1 MEVLDD
7 SGALAGCAQAGIV
20 TQCGAGDEKPDD
32 HWRDIVLML
41 VLPAFPG
48 KLRTGAT
55 RTEFSAASRLFGLLP
70 RGDSK
75 VATPALMQNYG
86 NRTLTLV
93 RGEGN
98 YVWDDAGRR
107 YLDAVAGV
115 AVCGLGHCHPAV
127 TEALH
132 DQART
137 LLHVSNLYNI
147 PTQEQLA
154 EKLVSLSGMDNVFFS
169 NSGAEANEAA
179 IKLARRLGNERGYA
193 VPKIVVMEGAFHG
206 RTLATLTATGNVKIQ
221 QGFAPLPEGF
231 LRVPFDDVAAIEQLA
246 AEHSDIVAIL
256 VEPVQGEGG
265 INVPAADYLTRLRA
279 LCDRHDWL
287 LMLDEIQT
295 ANGRS
300 GKLFAY
306 QHNDILPDV
315 VTTAKGLG
323 NGVPIGAC
331 LARGKAAQ
339 LFTAGSHGSTFG
351 GNPLACRAGL
361 AVLETLDSEWLIERA
376 EKLGAELLGQ
386 LREKLAG
393 CDAVKEIRGLGLLV
407 GVELDRPCAELVE
420 LARAEGLLINV
431 TAGNVVRLLP
441 PLTLTD
447 AECAQIATTVSALIQ
462 QFARCAA

>member
-1 MEVLDD
+1 
-7 SGALAGCAQAGIV
+7 
-20 TQCGAGDEKPDD
+20 
-32 HWRDIVLML
+32 
-41 VLPAFPG
+41 
-48 KLRTGAT
+48 
-55 RTEFSAASRLFGLLP
+55 
-70 RGDSK
+70 
-75 VATPALMQNYG
+75 MQNYG

-93 RGEGN
+93 KGEGN
-98 YVWDDAGRR
+98 YVWDDTGRR
-107 YLDAVAGV
+107 YLDALSGI

-127 TEALH
+127 TQALH

-147 PTQEQLA
+147 PAQEQLA
-154 EKLVSLSGMDNVFFS
+154 DRLVDLSGMDNVFFS

-179 IKLARRLGNERGYA
+179 IKLARRLGNERGHA

-206 RTLATLTATGNVKIQ
+206 RTLATLTATGNEKIQ

-231 LRVPFDDVAAIEQLA
+231 LRVPYNDVAAIEKLA
-246 AEHSDIVAIL
+246 IEHDDIVAVL

-265 INVPAADYLTRLRA
+265 INVPAPDYLNRLRD
-279 LCDRHDWL
+279 LCDRRDWL

-331 LARGKAAQ
+331 LARGKAAE

-361 AVLETLDSEWLIERA
+361 AVLETLEGEWLIERA
-376 EKLGAELLGQ
+376 DKLGAQLLEQ
-386 LREKLAG
+386 LRQQLAG
-393 CDAVKEIRGLGLLV
+393 CDAVREIRGLGLLV
-407 GVELDRPCAELVE
+407 GIELDRPCAELVE

-447 AECAQIATTVSALIQ
+447 AECGQIANTVGTLIKA
-462 QFARCAA
+462 FTRRAA

>member
-1 MEVLDD
+1 M
-7 SGALAGCAQAGIV
+7 AI
-20 TQCGAGDEKPDD
+20 
-32 HWRDIVLML
+32 
-41 VLPAFPG
+41 
-48 KLRTGAT
+48 
-55 RTEFSAASRLFGLLP
+55 
-70 RGDSK
+70 
-75 VATPALMQNYG
+75 PALMQNYG
-86 NRTLTLV
+86 TRTLTLV

-107 YLDAVAGV
+107 YLDAISGI

-127 TEALH
+127 TEALQ
-132 DQART
+132 DQAHT

-147 PTQEQLA
+147 PAQEQLA
-154 EKLVSLSGMDNVFFS
+154 EKLVTLSDMDNVFFS

-179 IKLARRLGNERGYA
+179 IKLARRLGNERGLA
-193 VPKIVVMEGAFHG
+193 VPRIVVMEGAFHG
-206 RTLATLTATGNVKIQ
+206 RTLATLTATGNEKIQ

-231 LRVPFDDVAAIEQLA
+231 LRVPFDDVAAIEKLA
-246 AEHSDIVAIL
+246 AQHNDIVAVL

-265 INVPAADYLTRLRA
+265 IRVPAPDYLNKLRD
-279 LCDRHDWL
+279 LCDRQDWL
-287 LMLDEIQT
+287 LMLDEIQS

-306 QHNDILPDV
+306 QHNGILPDV

-361 AVLETLDSEWLIERA
+361 AVLDTLEKEWLIERA
-376 EKLGAELLGQ
+376 AKLGEQLLQQ
-386 LREKLAG
+386 LREQLAD
-393 CDAVKEIRGLGLLV
+393 CAAVREIRGLGLLI
-407 GVELDRPCAELVE
+407 GIELDRPCAELVE
-420 LARAEGLLINV
+420 QARTRDLLINV

-441 PLTLTD
+441 PLTLSD
-447 AECAQIATTVSALIQ
+447 DECRQIGATVSTLIENFTRQ
-462 QFARCAA
+462 AA

>member
-1 MEVLDD
+1 M
-7 SGALAGCAQAGIV
+7 
-20 TQCGAGDEKPDD
+20 
-32 HWRDIVLML
+32 
-41 VLPAFPG
+41 
-48 KLRTGAT
+48 
-55 RTEFSAASRLFGLLP
+55 
-70 RGDSK
+70 
-75 VATPALMQNYG
+75 ATPALMQNYG

-107 YLDAVAGV
+107 YLDAISGI

-127 TEALH
+127 TQALQE
-132 DQART
+132 QAGT

-147 PTQEQLA
+147 PAQEQLA
-154 EKLVSLSGMDNVFFS
+154 DKLVGLSGMDNVFFS

-193 VPKIVVMEGAFHG
+193 CPKIIVTEGAFHG
-206 RTLATLTATGNVKIQ
+206 RTLATLTATGNAKVQ

-231 LRVPFDDVAAIEQLA
+231 LRVPFNDVAAIERMMA
-246 AEHSDIVAIL
+246 DHDEIVAIL

-265 INVPAADYLTRLRA
+265 IRVPDADYLPRLRA
-279 LCDRHDWL
+279 LCDEQDWL

-306 QHNDILPDV
+306 QHCEDLLPDV

-331 LARGKAAQ
+331 LARGKAAE
-339 LFTAGSHGSTFG
+339 LFTAGTHGSTFG

-361 AVLETLDSEWLIERA
+361 AVLETLESEWLIERA
-376 EKLGAELLGQ
+376 AKLGRQILEQLQREL
-386 LREKLAG
+386 AD
-393 CDAVKEIRGLGLLV
+393 CPHVTDIRGLGLLI
-407 GVELDRPCAELVE
+407 GIELDRPCGELVD
-420 LARAEGLLINV
+420 LARAQGLLINV

-441 PLTLTD
+441 TLTLND
-447 AECAQIATTVSALIQ
+447 AEASEIVTTVAALVRDFAQ
-462 QFARCAA
+462 QAA

>member
-1 MEVLDD
+1 M
-7 SGALAGCAQAGIV
+7 AN
-20 TQCGAGDEKPDD
+20 
-32 HWRDIVLML
+32 
-41 VLPAFPG
+41 
-48 KLRTGAT
+48 
-55 RTEFSAASRLFGLLP
+55 
-70 RGDSK
+70 
-75 VATPALMQNYG
+75 PALMQNYG

-98 YVWDDAGRR
+98 YVWDDADRR
-107 YLDAVAGV
+107 YLDALSGI

-127 TEALH
+127 TAAIQ
-132 DQART
+132 DQAST
-137 LLHVSNLYNI
+137 LLHTSNLYNLL
-147 PTQEQLA
+147 PQEKLAEQLVA
-154 EKLVSLSGMDNVFFS
+154 LSGMDNVFFS

-179 IKLARRLGNERGYA
+179 IKLARKLGNERGLA
-193 VPKIVVMEGAFHG
+193 CPKIIVTEGAFHG
-206 RTLATLTATGNVKIQ
+206 RTLATLTATGNPKVQ

-231 LRVPFDDVAAIEQLA
+231 LRVPYNDVKAIEKLA

-265 INVPAADYLTRLRA
+265 IRIPDADYLPRLRT
-279 LCDRHDWL
+279 LCDQQDWF

-306 QHNDILPDV
+306 QHCPGLLPDV

-339 LFTAGSHGSTFG
+339 LFTAGTHGSTFG
-351 GNPLACRAGL
+351 GNPLACRAAL
-361 AVLETLDSEWLIERA
+361 AVLETLQGEQLIERA
-376 EKLGAELLGQ
+376 TELGSQLLDQ
-386 LREKLAG
+386 LQRELAG
-393 CDAVKEIRGLGLLV
+393 CPHVKEIRGLGLLI
-407 GVELDRPCAELVE
+407 GIELDRPCGDLVE
-420 LARAEGLLINV
+420 LARNQGLLINV

-447 AECAQIATTVSALIQ
+447 AECQQIATGVAGLIRDFAQ
-462 QFARCAA
+462 QAA

>member
-1 MEVLDD
+1 M
-7 SGALAGCAQAGIV
+7 
-20 TQCGAGDEKPDD
+20 
-32 HWRDIVLML
+32 
-41 VLPAFPG
+41 
-48 KLRTGAT
+48 
-55 RTEFSAASRLFGLLP
+55 
-70 RGDSK
+70 
-75 VATPALMQNYG
+75 ATPALMQNYG

-107 YLDAVAGV
+107 YLDAISGI

-127 TEALH
+127 TEALA

-147 PTQEQLA
+147 PAQEQLA
-154 EKLVSLSGMDNVFFS
+154 DRLVFLSGMDNVFFS

-193 VPKIVVMEGAFHG
+193 VPRIVVMEGAFHG
-206 RTLATLTATGNVKIQ
+206 RTLATLTATGNPKVQ

-231 LRVPFDDVAAIEQLA
+231 LRVPFDDVAAIEKLA
-246 AEHSDIVAIL
+246 ASHDDIVAIL

-265 INVPAADYLTRLRA
+265 IRVPAPDYLNQLRE

-306 QHNDILPDV
+306 QHSEGLLPDV

-361 AVLETLDSEWLIERA
+361 AVLETLEGHWLIERA
-376 EKLGAELLGQ
+376 EQLGNRLLQQ
-386 LREKLAG
+386 LRLQLAD
-393 CDAVKEIRGLGLLV
+393 CAAVKDVRGLGLLI
-407 GVELDRPCAELVE
+407 GIELDRPCSELVE
-420 LARAEGLLINV
+420 LARAQELLINV

-447 AECAQIATTVSALIQ
+447 AECEQIATIISALIQ
-462 QFARCAA
+462 QFAREEA